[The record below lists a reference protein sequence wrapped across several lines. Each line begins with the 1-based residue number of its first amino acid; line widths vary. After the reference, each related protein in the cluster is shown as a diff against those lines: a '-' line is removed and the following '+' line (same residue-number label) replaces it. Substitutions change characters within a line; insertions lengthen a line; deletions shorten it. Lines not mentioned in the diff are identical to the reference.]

1 MQVENPPKNLTQK
14 EKAQWSISWVGL
26 PETEMSIEP
35 IIPQNCLLFLIKK
48 LCLWNIYSKIL
59 INR

>member
-14 EKAQWSISWVGL
+14 EKAQWSTGWVGL

-35 IIPQNCLLFLIKK
+35 IIPKNLFIIPNKK
-48 LCLWNIYSKIL
+48 IMSMEYIFQD
-59 INR
+59 INK